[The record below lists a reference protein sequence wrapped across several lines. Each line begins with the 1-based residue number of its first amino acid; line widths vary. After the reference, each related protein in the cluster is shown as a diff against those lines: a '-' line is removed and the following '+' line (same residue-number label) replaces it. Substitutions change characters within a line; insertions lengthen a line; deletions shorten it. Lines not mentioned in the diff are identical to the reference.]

1 MGLRPL
7 YKAAVERIQLMD
19 IPDAHKLA
27 WIWELT
33 LQYRAATQTG
43 SPGAS
48 ATMVSAQGGK

>member
-43 SPGAS
+43 SPGTS
-48 ATMVSAQGGK
+48 ATPVSGQGGK